1 MKILKIIISGYKLL
15 ENNFEIDFLN
25 KARVNS
31 SDKDDEVIELEEGL
45 YIPTTI
51 VFTGKNASGK
61 SSVLSMIEFV
71 NELLLSGRIK
81 YDKLDFR
88 SKTIKLTVFFYL
100 LETVYKYESNISIPE
115 ATLLNETSYCKFS
128 NEKLYSKK
136 YSKSYSKRI
145 LDLDF
150 DEDNTYTSNVSDTSI
165 LYKLT
170 NKRTLVINT
179 NNWIR
184 NYRIESIFDIFNLV
198 EVSTELMLKITNLFD
213 EGIKKF
219 EYDLD
224 KKLFVLELNG
234 IGAKT
239 YSEKEVDMLLS
250 DGTKKGLIMFGL
262 TITILKMGGTLIIDE
277 IENSFHKN
285 LVENII
291 MIFNDKR
298 INVKNANLIF
308 STHYV
313 EILDIFRR
321 RDNIFVMRKNDHI
334 TACNLYK
341 DFKDRIDLSKSNQ
354 FNNNTFQTLIN
365 YDRLMELKK
374 ELINEISNTVR
385 G

>member
-31 SDKDDEVIELEEGL
+31 SDKDDEVIELDEGL

-115 ATLLNETSYCKFS
+115 ATLLNESSYCKFS

-179 NNWIR
+179 NNWIH

-224 KKLFVLELNG
+224 KKLFVLDLNG

-262 TITILKMGGTLIIDE
+262 TIAILKMGGTLIIDE

>member
-25 KARVNS
+25 KARVNN
-31 SDKDDEVIELEEGL
+31 SDKDDEVIELDEGL

-150 DEDNTYTSNVSDTSI
+150 DENNTYTSNVSDTSI

-170 NKRTLVINT
+170 IKRTLVINT
-179 NNWIR
+179 NNWIH

-224 KKLFVLELNG
+224 KKLFVLDLNG

-262 TITILKMGGTLIIDE
+262 TIAILKMGGTLIIDE

-374 ELINEISNTVR
+374 ELINEISDTVR

>member
-15 ENNFEIDFLN
+15 ENNFEIDFFN
-25 KARVNS
+25 KARVNN
-31 SDKDDEVIELEEGL
+31 SDKDDEVIELDEGL

-150 DEDNTYTSNVSDTSI
+150 DENNTYTSNVSDTSI

-170 NKRTLVINT
+170 IKRTLVINT
-179 NNWIR
+179 NNWIH

-224 KKLFVLELNG
+224 KKLFVLDLNG

-262 TITILKMGGTLIIDE
+262 TIAILKMGGTLIIDE

-374 ELINEISNTVR
+374 ELINEISDTVR

>member
-262 TITILKMGGTLIIDE
+262 TIAILKMGGTLIIDE

>member
-31 SDKDDEVIELEEGL
+31 SDKDDEVIELDEGL

-128 NEKLYSKK
+128 YEKLYSKK

-170 NKRTLVINT
+170 NKRSLVINT
-179 NNWIR
+179 NNWIH

-224 KKLFVLELNG
+224 KKLFVLDLNG

-262 TITILKMGGTLIIDE
+262 TIAILKMGGTLIIDE

-298 INVKNANLIF
+298 INVMNANLIF

>member
-1 MKILKIIISGYKLL
+1 MKILKINISGYKLL

-31 SDKDDEVIELEEGL
+31 SDKDDEVIELDEGL

-150 DEDNTYTSNVSDTSI
+150 DEDNIYTSNVSDTSI

-179 NNWIR
+179 NNWIH

-224 KKLFVLELNG
+224 KKLFVLDLNG

-262 TITILKMGGTLIIDE
+262 TIAILKMGGTLIIDE

>member
-15 ENNFEIDFLN
+15 ENNFEINFLN
-25 KARVNS
+25 KARVNN
-31 SDKDDEVIELEEGL
+31 SDKDDEVIELDEGL

-150 DEDNTYTSNVSDTSI
+150 DENNTYTSNVSDTSI

-170 NKRTLVINT
+170 IKRTLVINT
-179 NNWIR
+179 NNWIH

-224 KKLFVLELNG
+224 KKLFVLDLNG

-262 TITILKMGGTLIIDE
+262 TIAILKMGGTLIIDE

-374 ELINEISNTVR
+374 ELINEISDTVR

>member
-1 MKILKIIISGYKLL
+1 MKILKINISGYKLL

-31 SDKDDEVIELEEGL
+31 SDKDDEVIELDEGL

-179 NNWIR
+179 NNWIH

-224 KKLFVLELNG
+224 KKLFVLDLNG

-262 TITILKMGGTLIIDE
+262 TIAILKMGGTLIIDE

-298 INVKNANLIF
+298 INVMNANLIF

>member
-31 SDKDDEVIELEEGL
+31 SDKDDEVIELDEGL

-179 NNWIR
+179 NNWIH

-224 KKLFVLELNG
+224 KKLFVLDLNG

-262 TITILKMGGTLIIDE
+262 TIAILKMGGTLIIDE

-374 ELINEISNTVR
+374 ELINEISDTVR

>member
-31 SDKDDEVIELEEGL
+31 SDKDDEVIELDEGL

-88 SKTIKLTVFFYL
+88 SKTIKLTTFFYL
-100 LETVYKYESNISIPE
+100 LGTVYKYESNISIPE

-179 NNWIR
+179 NNWIH

-224 KKLFVLELNG
+224 KKLFILDLNG

-262 TITILKMGGTLIIDE
+262 TIAILKMGGTLIIDE

-298 INVKNANLIF
+298 INVMNANLIF

-321 RDNIFVMRKNDHI
+321 RDNIFVMKKNDHI
-334 TACNLYK
+334 VACNLYK

>member
-31 SDKDDEVIELEEGL
+31 SDKDDEVIELDEGL

-100 LETVYKYESNISIPE
+100 LEMVYKYESNISIPE

-179 NNWIR
+179 NNWIH
-184 NYRIESIFDIFNLV
+184 NYSIESIFDIFNLV

-224 KKLFVLELNG
+224 KKLFVLDLNG

-262 TITILKMGGTLIIDE
+262 TIAILKMGGTLIIDE